1 MRTTKIISK
10 GKSQYILIPEDLAFA
25 DSTKLL
31 EIERIGE
38 EVRIRPFK
46 KSLSG
51 VLKKFASFSPDFMSE
66 TREDQEQIKRV
77 ERQLK

>member
-1 MRTTKIISK
+1 MRTTKLIIE

-66 TREDQEQIKRV
+66 AREDQEQIERI
-77 ERQLK
+77 ERQFK